1 MRASHLQV
9 GSLPNPELHPKI
21 LPHLGP
27 QFLSAKPP
35 PRISF
40 RSRTQTSGLFH
51 FNPLSPRTQDLG
63 FQAPFILRDSSPP
76 SRAQETNSS
85 PSPRAQESQALC
97 PGPKNHAMQPRSL
110 LLNIPGP
117 HPRLLV
123 SSGPSARLAHPCW
136 PPPRP
141 PRRALCSPGRIHP
154 PSPPVLAGR
163 TWTKCGL
170 EAWPT
175 RLEGSGGPLVG
186 APEVSKECT
195 GQGAG
200 PGSWC
205 PTGSSHRP
213 RLPIARPHPRPERPD
228 RGSKRRQRH

>member
-1 MRASHLQV
+1 MPKPTPTLLPASP
-9 GSLPNPELHPKI
+9 SL
-21 LPHLGP
+21 
-27 QFLSAKPP
+27 
-35 PRISF
+35 
-40 RSRTQTSGLFH
+40 SRTQVSGLFH

-63 FQAPFILRDSSPP
+63 FQAPFILCDSSPP

-85 PSPRAQESQALC
+85 SSPRAQESQAPC
-97 PGPKNHAMQPRSL
+97 PGPRIMPCSL
-110 LLNIPGP
+110 VRCYLIFRAPIPAC
-117 HPRLLV
+117 
-123 SSGPSARLAHPCW
+123 SSRPGPSARFAHPCW

-141 PRRALCSPGRIHP
+141 PRRALSSPGRIHP

-175 RLEGSGGPLVG
+175 RLEGSRGPPVG
-186 APEVSKECT
+186 ALEVSKECT

-213 RLPIARPHPRPERPD
+213 RLPIARPHPRPERSDP
-228 RGSKRRQRH
+228 GCKRAQRH

>member
-1 MRASHLQV
+1 MRLIPSLQ
-9 GSLPNPELHPKI
+9 
-21 LPHLGP
+21 GP
-27 QFLSAKPP
+27 GDKLQ
-35 PRISF
+35 
-40 RSRTQTSGLFH
+40 
-51 FNPLSPRTQDLG
+51 PLSKGTGVTSSLPRTQ
-63 FQAPFILRDSSPP
+63 
-76 SRAQETNSS
+76 
-85 PSPRAQESQALC
+85 
-97 PGPKNHAMQPRSL
+97 NHAIQPRSL
-110 LLNIPGP
+110 LLNIRALIPAC
-117 HPRLLV
+117 
-123 SSGPSARLAHPCW
+123 SSRPGPSARFAHPCW

-175 RLEGSGGPLVG
+175 RSEASGGPPVG

-200 PGSWC
+200 PSSWC

-213 RLPIARPHPRPERPD
+213 RLPIARPHPRPERSD
-228 RGSKRRQRH
+228 RGCKAAAASLNPLGLLQ